1 MLSDLNLEEKK
12 HHPPAFLEL
21 LLLILTEEDRQAAK
35 VTRMKKHLGT
45 HRQRAMTSSQNA
57 CVCSQHAAFQ
67 PESDPLTDLKQ
78 QVASLQSQL
87 TTLISKKA
95 KKTPK
100 TKGSPQHQ
108 SGGPASKLGPRAP
121 SWKPTSSKASTHPR
135 PWYCFSCGEDGH
147 ISSACSNDPNP
158 TLVNE
163 KRDKLKE
170 KRRLWEAKEHS
181 PDDRDF

>member
-108 SGGPASKLGPRAP
+108 S
-121 SWKPTSSKASTHPR
+121 
-135 PWYCFSCGEDGH
+135 
-147 ISSACSNDPNP
+147 ACSNDPNP